1 MNPNVIDS
9 KNNNKRRTSNE
20 VLVAAVASPYGN
32 DASHRGG
39 PAGFLQVSPD
49 GSRITMPEFKGSNHI
64 NSLGNLLMDNR
75 MGITVPLLE
84 QGGML

>member
-49 GSRITMPEFKGSNHI
+49 GSRITMPEHF